1 MDWECTIP
9 GQPTPKPITTTT
21 PSTIT
26 KTVSFTGS
34 LITLRH
40 ILTSAHTFFLANH
53 VGRFNPTLPTPNL
66 WAKYVIGYTTSEKLL
81 FGFYVLLP
89 GLLPADFEG
98 TIVYG
103 VTQTSIFDGY
113 PRDSLGNAF
122 FDIHDVRV
130 HPRYQGDW
138 CCNC

>member
-1 MDWECTIP
+1 MKL
-9 GQPTPKPITTTT
+9 QN
-21 PSTIT
+21 
-26 KTVSFTGS
+26 S
-34 LITLRH
+34 LLDFACLLFSRH
-40 ILTSAHTFFLANH
+40 VNR
-53 VGRFNPTLPTPNL
+53 VCR
-66 WAKYVIGYTTSEKLL
+66 EKLL